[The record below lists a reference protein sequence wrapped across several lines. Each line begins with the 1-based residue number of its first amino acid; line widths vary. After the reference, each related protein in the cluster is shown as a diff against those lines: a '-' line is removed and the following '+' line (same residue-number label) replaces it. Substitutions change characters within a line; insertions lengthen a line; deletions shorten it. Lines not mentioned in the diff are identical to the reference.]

1 MLRLSGRHMRHSC
14 AFLFFWFLCP
24 SAFPQQIGT
33 IQCDPGTA
41 AEVPAWIAPGQPY
54 VLKQLSCGQL
64 VTFIGWDSSV
74 AVLEYSSRSREYA
87 KIQIGDKVAYVES
100 KHVRLLDTQNRL
112 PVDKGDSLAAE
123 RQSAKPAAKEAK
135 EAEEQEKWN
144 LIKKENLRF
153 SDEKLLS
160 PIYAN
165 GPRTFKATL
174 SNNTELKVSH
184 LHLLVRLYDC
194 SGKPNSDYSNCE
206 IIGEVKSVV
215 PASVPPGQTRG
226 VVSSMLF
233 EATPRVKGTF
243 AWGYWLLGVRAE

>member
-14 AFLFFWFLCP
+14 AFLFFSWFLCP
-24 SAFPQQIGT
+24 SAFPQHIAT

-41 AEVPAWIAPGQPY
+41 TEVPALIAPGQPY

-87 KIQIGDKVAYVES
+87 KIQIGDKVAYVDS
-100 KHVRLLDTQNRL
+100 KHVRLLDNQDRL
-112 PVDKGDSLAAE
+112 PADKGGNLAAE
-123 RQSAKPAAKEAK
+123 KQSAKAAAKD
-135 EAEEQEKWN
+135 AEEQEKWN
-144 LIKKENLRF
+144 LVKKENLKF

-165 GPRTFKATL
+165 GPRTFRATL
-174 SNNTELKVSH
+174 SNNTEFKVSH

-194 SGKPNSDYSNCE
+194 PDKPNSDYSNCE
-206 IIGEVKSVV
+206 IIGEVKSVI
-215 PASVPPGQTRG
+215 PASVPSGQTRG

-243 AWGYWLLGVRAE
+243 AWGYWILGVRAE